1 MSFYKKPSNYKS
13 ISVRIKDE
21 ALEEQLETHISYKLI
36 MPRGNVFY
44 NRTRNPQDVIRELLA
59 EHGFIRKKGADMSM
73 GERSDWEPGQSI
85 KVSFY
90 REDAD
95 HFRHKAEELGVKVQ
109 EVITTLLRE
118 FFQLNPP
125 VLEEKVWEAPK
136 FA

>member
-1 MSFYKKPSNYKS
+1 MAYYNKPSNYKS

-21 ALEEQLETHISYKLI
+21 TLEEQLETHISYKLI
-36 MPRGNVFY
+36 MPKGNVFY
-44 NRTRNPQDVIRELLA
+44 NRTQNPQDVIRQLLA
-59 EHGFIRKKGADMSM
+59 DHGFIRKKGAEMNM
-73 GERSDWEPGQSI
+73 GEKSDWEPGKSI

-95 HFRHKAEELGVKVQ
+95 QFREKAEELGVKVQ

-125 VLEEKVWEAPK
+125 VLEERVWESPVIA
-136 FA
+136 